1 MPIVKQHL
9 KVANV
14 HLEKEL
20 HSFEVLQSQPKSVLC
35 PRFIYYTNRL
45 TCIHTRVRLRN
56 LHDCIIIQIYKFT
69 GQNFL
74 TRLPFIPFWYFSAL
88 LLCLLE
94 IHKKIIWY
102 RFKKKRQKN
111 LLLSVYMYVD
121 LVPKNIKKKFQKAF
135 SFSKYAVRECYTSNI
150 AL

>member
-20 HSFEVLQSQPKSVLC
+20 HTFEVLQSQPKSVLC

-56 LHDCIIIQIYKFT
+56 HHDSIIIQIYKFT

-74 TRLPFIPFWYFSAL
+74 TRLTFIPFWYFSAL
-88 LLCLLE
+88 LLGWLE
-94 IHKKIIWY
+94 IHLKNNMIP
-102 RFKKKRQKN
+102 FKKKKTEEFFVVN
-111 LLLSVYMYVD
+111 VHVGWLS
-121 LVPKNIKKKFQKAF
+121 PKKYLKKFKKLFLFQ
-135 SFSKYAVRECYTSNI
+135 STQ
-150 AL
+150 